1 LPSGSP
7 IAGAPATARPASRN
21 FIAHPPAF
29 KGTIAGKRISL
40 LRPRGKFRPAD
51 PGVHEIATGR
61 RGALSTRAGELR
73 SIRYANLLR
82 GGIMSDLQAQP
93 VAAAPPLEP
102 GLTQMQRAIN
112 IFTAPSKTFTD
123 IRDHSRSW
131 WLPLIVAALG
141 AYILYGA
148 ITAKIGW
155 SQVVDN
161 AIHLNPKAEDRLAQ
175 LTPEQRDMQKKVSLY
190 FTQGVFIGSP
200 ALVLAVTA
208 LGSLG
213 LWGTINFLFGGK
225 AKYGSIF
232 AVWMYATLPG
242 IIKALLGTAVIFT
255 GVAPESFNINNF
267 SPTNPAAFL
276 DPIET
281 NKALYALAS
290 SLDVITIWTLVLL
303 GMGTAIVAGVKRN
316 SGYIAVFGWWAI
328 FVLIGVGWN
337 AAFG

>member
-1 LPSGSP
+1 
-7 IAGAPATARPASRN
+7 
-21 FIAHPPAF
+21 
-29 KGTIAGKRISL
+29 
-40 LRPRGKFRPAD
+40 
-51 PGVHEIATGR
+51 
-61 RGALSTRAGELR
+61 
-73 SIRYANLLR
+73 
-82 GGIMSDLQAQP
+82 
-93 VAAAPPLEP
+93 
-102 GLTQMQRAIN
+102 
-112 IFTAPSKTFTD
+112 
-123 IRDHSRSW
+123 
-131 WLPLIVAALG
+131 
-141 AYILYGA
+141 
-148 ITAKIGW
+148 
-155 SQVVDN
+155 
-161 AIHLNPKAEDRLAQ
+161 
-175 LTPEQRDMQKKVSLY
+175 
-190 FTQGVFIGSP
+190 
-200 ALVLAVTA
+200 VTA